1 MPGHLILISG
11 LPGVGKTTLA
21 TRFAVERN
29 ALRLCADDWLIGL
42 GIDLWDSDARARIE
56 LLQGE
61 LALDLLKVGNT
72 VVIEWGMWARAERDR
87 MRMAARQL
95 GAGVELHFLSAPVEE
110 LHARITARGRE
121 QHLTGREITL
131 AELQEWAAII
141 QPPTP
146 DEFALFD
153 PTLS

>member
-42 GIDLWDSDARARIE
+42 RIDLWDSDARARIE
-56 LLQGE
+56 LLQGA
-61 LALDLLKVGNT
+61 LALDLLRAGNT

-95 GAGVELHFLSAPVEE
+95 GAGVELHFLSAPVDE
-110 LHARITARGRE
+110 LYSRIEARGRE
-121 QHLTGREITL
+121 LQLTGREITL
-131 AELQEWAAII
+131 DELREWAVII
-141 QPPTP
+141 ESPTA
-146 DEFALFD
+146 DELALFD
-153 PTLS
+153 PPLG